1 MPVVEVMRP
10 TAVAMR
16 YPTTTFDKVAGGSVY
31 TGQITATSDLYIFA
45 FFSRLF

>member
-1 MPVVEVMRP
+1 MRW
-10 TAVAMR
+10 AS
-16 YPTTTFDKVAGGSVY
+16 TTFQALTVGGVGTTY